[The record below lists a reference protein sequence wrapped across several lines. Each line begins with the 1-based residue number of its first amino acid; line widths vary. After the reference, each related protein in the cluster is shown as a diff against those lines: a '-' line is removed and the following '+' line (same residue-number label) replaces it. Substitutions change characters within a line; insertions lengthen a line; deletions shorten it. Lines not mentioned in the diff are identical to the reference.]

1 MDIKQFIQDLED
13 LFADKK
19 PSSEASS
26 ENKDEKK
33 PDGNEAKASDEHKA
47 KDRESLFRKWG
58 KLTTDFLKRVLLAPL
73 SFTYTWLKEE
83 LIYDLKKDAEKILY
97 ISILLILFA
106 GILIIAYFMLVLML
120 VAYLWES
127 QGLSISMALFIGFL
141 SQFISL
147 LIILLSIRILKRR
160 MRTGRFIHKMEDGL
174 KQQLP
179 KKKV

>member
-19 PSSEASS
+19 TAGTSA
-26 ENKDEKK
+26 KDNQEKK
-33 PDGNEAKASDEHKA
+33 KSDQDEAQVPVESKQKDG
-47 KDRESLFRKWG
+47 ESLFRKWG

-97 ISILLILFA
+97 ISILLVLFA

-120 VAYLWES
+120 IAYLWES
-127 QGLSISMALFIGFL
+127 QGLSITMAIGIGFL

-147 LIILLSIRILKRR
+147 LIILLSIRMLKRR
-160 MRTGRFIHKMEDGL
+160 MRTGRFIRKMEDGL